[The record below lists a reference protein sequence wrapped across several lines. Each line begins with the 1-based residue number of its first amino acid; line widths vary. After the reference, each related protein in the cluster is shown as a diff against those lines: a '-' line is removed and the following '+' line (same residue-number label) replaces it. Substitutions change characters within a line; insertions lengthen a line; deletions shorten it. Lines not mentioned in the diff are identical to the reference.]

1 MFCPKCGKQIPDGS
15 KFCCI
20 CGEKLAAAEPVV
32 TVENTKAAVAVV
44 KPRTEKVGGKV
55 DIKKYIP
62 MAAAAAGVLILLV
75 LVISLFSGSGK
86 PEYAYLSGGRYYLI
100 SDLKDA
106 ESLELAAAK
115 SDSIRSG
122 MLRFSPDGKYVCY
135 FTKFDYYNETGTL
148 CRARLDKLGNNPD
161 KNEKHIEIIATN
173 VRLGF
178 TFLEDGSLLYTTG
191 EDSLYHYN
199 GKDVNLVA
207 RDVEGYF
214 ADEKLRVIYYTGD
227 YREGYSLYGVRL
239 KDLETKEKLDSNVS
253 YLYDTW
259 DLENILYVKN
269 DDLGIAS
276 LYAGGFGKESQQLDE
291 DVKMLDS
298 RDGKTWYLAAD
309 GTLSLYDF
317 VQDNY
322 AAADGSL
329 TEPAS
334 EDFEIPVYTYKKVY
348 GSDLKEEN
356 FPELYTSVTRELTW
370 FQDGWWYYS
379 MEEAVDM
386 DWGENSEALKTA
398 IQAFIDK
405 YADTADE
412 NGFILVTPEV
422 KSALLEIQKC
432 GDEPDNQ
439 WQWMW
444 LCYNRQQTDTTTDW
458 DAYNAAWEA
467 WESAEDRVYM
477 REALKNPENAR
488 KVYTIKTVEAGKAE
502 VISENVLSWGVA
514 GDGLIFNTADMVTEK
529 PLLEDIYYLSDLNEL
544 FELRSDAQNQV
555 LLLDSGKVVRF
566 SASAADNIYMAAEN
580 GDTAL
585 YFTDKYAF
593 LSEGNGTLSQAEI
606 KDDQIGSF
614 AVVTDDAQV
623 VGLREGVLYYASGV
637 YSNNGYDYCE
647 LHSLEG
653 GKTSRLARDIMC
665 YNITLYE
672 DGTILAYTDSRGG
685 YELTMISA
693 KGESKL
699 LSEGVSG
706 YVRVDKNT
714 LLILSGGDL
723 FCYNGKS
730 KTLVGVN
737 VDQVWTQEKMDI
749 KAIFY

>member
-20 CGEKLAAAEPVV
+20 CGEKLAAEPVV
-32 TVENTKAAVAVV
+32 TVENRKAAVAVV
-44 KPRTEKVGGKV
+44 KPAPVKTGGKIDV
-55 DIKKYIP
+55 KKYIP
-62 MAAAAAGVLILLV
+62 IAAVVAGVLLLVV
-75 LVISLFSGSGK
+75 LVIALFSGSGK

-115 SDSIRSG
+115 SDSVRSG

-148 CRARLDKLGNNPD
+148 CRARLDKLSDNPD
-161 KNEKHIEIIATN
+161 KNDKYIEIIATN
-173 VRLGF
+173 VNLGF
-178 TFLEDGSLLYTTG
+178 DFLEDGSLLYTTG
-191 EDSLYHYN
+191 EDSLYHFN
-199 GKDVNLVA
+199 GKEVNLVA
-207 RDVEGYF
+207 KDVEGYI
-214 ADEKLRVIYYTGD
+214 ADEKLRVVYYTGD
-227 YREGYSLYGVRL
+227 YREGYSLYGAKL
-239 KDLETKEKLDSNVS
+239 KDLENKEKLDSNVA
-253 YLYDTW
+253 YLYNTW
-259 DLENILYVKN
+259 DLENILYVKTDEAGN
-269 DDLGIAS
+269 NA
-276 LYAGGFGKESQQLDE
+276 LYAGGFGKEAQRLDE
-291 DVKMLDS
+291 DVRMLS
-298 RDGKTWYLAAD
+298 SWEGKTWYLTAA
-309 GTLSLYDF
+309 GSLNLYDF
-317 VQDNY
+317 VQDEY
-322 AAADGSL
+322 AAADSTL
-329 TEPAS
+329 KEPVY
-334 EDFEIPVYTYKKVY
+334 EDFEVPVYTYKKVY

-356 FPELYTSVTRELTW
+356 FPELYTSVSQELTW

-386 DWGENSEALKTA
+386 DWGENSEALIA
-398 IQAFIDK
+398 AVQAFIDK
-405 YADTADE
+405 FAATADE
-412 NGFILVTPEV
+412 NGFIKVTPEV

-432 GDEPDNQ
+432 GAKPENQ

-467 WESAEDRVYM
+467 WANAEDRIYM
-477 REALKNPENAR
+477 REALSNPENAR
-488 KVYTIKTVEAGKAE
+488 KVYTIKCVESGEAA

-514 GDGLIFNTADMVTEK
+514 GDGVIFNTADMITEK
-529 PLLEDIYYLSDLNEL
+529 PLLEDIYYLSDLNML
-544 FELRSDAQNQV
+544 FSLRADAQNQV
-555 LLLDSGKVVRF
+555 LLLPSGKVTRF
-566 SASAADNIYMAAEN
+566 SAAAADSLYMATEN

-585 YFTDKYAF
+585 FFTDKYAF
-593 LSEGNGTLSQAEI
+593 LSEGNGALSQAEI
-606 KDDQIGSF
+606 KDGQIGSF

-623 VGLREGVLYYASGV
+623 AGLVDGVLYYASGI

-647 LHSLEG
+647 LHSLED

-665 YNITLYE
+665 NRITLYE

-685 YELTMISA
+685 YELTMINP

-699 LSEGVSG
+699 LSENVSD

-723 FCYNGKS
+723 FCYNGKTKS
-730 KTLVGVN
+730 LAGVD
-737 VDQVWTQEKMDI
+737 VDQVWTRENMEI